1 MSNRRNQTTDFIRD
15 AALSELVRSGHSSL
29 TMESVARASY
39 SSIGSV
45 YARYA
50 SRSALFADLL
60 ETRVT
65 PALERLSEG
74 PGSLD
79 SRLAASLADDG
90 IGTVVRALTE
100 IALAARHDAG
110 IVDGTRVLVTRLVD
124 LLVEDEDEGI
134 RWLVAAVVLGRQFLV
149 GAGCRVPRITE
160 DLAGFVRAMCER
172 IDMPARAGSPM
183 DMPEA
188 PIPDSP
194 EPKARDA
201 VSESLARATTR
212 ALAEKGV
219 ARANLKDIAADSG
232 VTTGAVYRR
241 YDSKND
247 LVRDA
252 VVRELSPSRYEW
264 TERFV
269 AAYAG
274 TNGESAGD
282 ILADQVLALLS
293 DRERALATLE
303 MIHAARVDPAVRRTL
318 TDQFHAAAD
327 ARTALFAGF
336 VEAGAVSDAVNPVL
350 IGWLIQTAPAGGRIL
365 VSLDVTVPEE
375 SLRRGLRSVVSAL
388 AP

>member
-1 MSNRRNQTTDFIRD
+1 
-15 AALSELVRSGHSSL
+15 
-29 TMESVARASY
+29 
-39 SSIGSV
+39 
-45 YARYA
+45 
-50 SRSALFADLL
+50 
-60 ETRVT
+60 
-65 PALERLSEG
+65 
-74 PGSLD
+74 
-79 SRLAASLADDG
+79 
-90 IGTVVRALTE
+90 
-100 IALAARHDAG
+100 
-110 IVDGTRVLVTRLVD
+110 
-124 LLVEDEDEGI
+124 
-134 RWLVAAVVLGRQFLV
+134 
-149 GAGCRVPRITE
+149 
-160 DLAGFVRAMCER
+160 
-172 IDMPARAGSPM
+172 
-183 DMPEA
+183 
-188 PIPDSP
+188 
-194 EPKARDA
+194 